1 MFHELLTSTTDM
13 DVLPCVL
20 GYRPLRRTIQ
30 VRLGTSTLRLP
41 GTRRKRLRCAWH
53 AHLRGLVKPIHE
65 TSGFKEHQQ
74 DSLSMLAHIIRRI
87 LLLFPTLL
95 GISIII
101 FLMMHITP
109 GDPAELL
116 LGERATEPAL
126 EALREHLG
134 LNEPLYIQYGMFLK
148 RLMKGDLG
156 ETIWTRQKVW
166 IEVKQRFPATIELS
180 LAAMVISTVFGVIL
194 GIISATKQYSLF
206 DYLSMLGALVGVSMP
221 IFWLGLIL
229 MLIFSLNLGWFPMSG
244 RLSVG
249 IELTKITN
257 FYILD
262 ALLTKNWAALKDV
275 LWHLTLPAFTLST
288 IPMAIVARMTRSSML
303 EVLRQDYIKTA
314 KAKGLPPVMVIVKH
328 ALRNALI
335 PVITVI
341 GLMFGILMAGAI
353 LTETIFAWPGVG
365 KWLYD
370 AVLQRDYM
378 VIQGGTLFV
387 AAIFVIINLVVDIL
401 YAVINPKISVH

>member
-1 MFHELLTSTTDM
+1 
-13 DVLPCVL
+13 
-20 GYRPLRRTIQ
+20 
-30 VRLGTSTLRLP
+30 
-41 GTRRKRLRCAWH
+41 
-53 AHLRGLVKPIHE
+53 
-65 TSGFKEHQQ
+65 
-74 DSLSMLAHIIRRI
+74 MLAHIIRRI

-95 GISIII
+95 GISVII

-134 LNEPLYIQYGMFLK
+134 LNEPLYVQYGMFLK

-180 LAAMVISTVFGVIL
+180 IAAMLISSVLGVIL
-194 GIISATKQYSLF
+194 GIISATKQYSLL

-221 IFWLGLIL
+221 IFWLGLVL

-249 IELTKITN
+249 IDLDPITN

-262 ALLTKNWAALKDV
+262 AVLTKNWPAFKDA
-275 LWHLTLPAFTLST
+275 LWHITLPAFTLST

-314 KAKGLPPVMVIVKH
+314 KAKGLPPRIVIMKH

-387 AAIFVIINLVVDIL
+387 AAIFVLINLVVDIL
-401 YAVINPKISVH
+401 YAVINPRISVQ